1 MPPYWEREE
10 SVGTVFTVDIGT
22 GGQLPAVGGGH
33 RATVQDPAGAGVKW
47 VGRDRNWCRNRGI
60 NRGRNR
66 GRDREVVV
74 AGLSKRSEGRR

>member
-1 MPPYWEREE
+1 M
-10 SVGTVFTVDIGT
+10 
-22 GGQLPAVGGGH
+22 
-33 RATVQDPAGAGVKW
+33 
-47 VGRDRNWCRNRGI
+47 GRDRNWCRNRGI